1 MLIKRSGRT
10 DQWMVAVRDF
20 LLTMSA
26 VFRMARP
33 PQVLMVTAVYV
44 FGAIIAI
51 ATGIPH
57 DPTAFIYG
65 LVTIIPVSMS
75 IHYANEYADFETD
88 ALSIRTQFSGGSGV
102 LPETGTPRRVAL
114 ISAWIS
120 LTIGASLAFGG
131 FIAGHISIAT
141 LLVLGVGGFFG
152 WMYSLP
158 PLQLAWRGWGELDNA
173 LLGGVLLPLYGYVAQ
188 SGRLDLGV
196 IATCLP
202 FAALVFVNL
211 LATTWADREA
221 DFIVGKFTLATRWTT
236 NHLRILY
243 AIVSLS
249 AFILLALMNRWLLP
263 PIAVRVS
270 FLVLPLLVW
279 GALSYTRYRN
289 PFPTVAAM
297 VTMLFVQATAWWSV
311 VR

>member
-1 MLIKRSGRT
+1 
-10 DQWMVAVRDF
+10 
-20 LLTMSA
+20 MSA
-26 VFRMARP
+26 VFRMSRP
-33 PQVLMVTAVYV
+33 PQVFMVSIVYS
-44 FGAIIAI
+44 FGAIIAA
-51 ATGIPH
+51 ATGISYN
-57 DPTAFIYG
+57 PTSFLYG

-75 IHYANEYADFETD
+75 IHFANEYADSETD
-88 ALSIRTQFSGGSGV
+88 ALTIRTLFSGGSGA
-102 LPETGTPRRVAL
+102 LPETGLPRRLAL

-120 LTIGASLAFGG
+120 LMIGVSLAVGG
-131 FIAGHISIAT
+131 LVSGHISTAA

-158 PLQLAWRGWGELDNA
+158 PLRLAWRGWGELDNA
-173 LLGGVLLPLYGYVAQ
+173 LLGGALLPLYGYVAQ
-188 SGRLDLGV
+188 SGRVDLSV
-196 IATCLP
+196 IAVCLP

-221 DFIVGKFTLATRWTT
+221 DSIVGKFTLATRWTT
-236 NHLRILY
+236 KHLRILY

-249 AFILLALMNRWLLP
+249 AFTVLLLLNRWLLP
-263 PIAVRVS
+263 PIVVRAS
-270 FLVLPLLVW
+270 FLVLPLVVL

-297 VTMLFVQATAWWSV
+297 VAMLFVQAAAWWMV